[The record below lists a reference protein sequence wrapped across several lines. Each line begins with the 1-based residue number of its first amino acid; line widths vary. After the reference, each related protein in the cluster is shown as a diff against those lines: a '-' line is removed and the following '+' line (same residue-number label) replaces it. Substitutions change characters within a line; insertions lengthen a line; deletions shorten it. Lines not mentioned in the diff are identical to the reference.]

1 MLCSPYRDSL
11 KGGPQVLWERVKKL
25 RCVFLLQAPGE
36 KWHRNDIGTPTLLG
50 WRSDVIW
57 NRFTIREGRRKM
69 WSTLPIYTVKKV
81 GVRWPKHPFRL
92 HLVRVKCP
100 HLRILRLQ
108 SRFPACRTSRARRRS
123 CAGCSTAATGWTS
136 STAARVKR
144 SCFGRPVPQEPPPLC
159 RGRAKKN

>member
-1 MLCSPYRDSL
+1 MAF
-11 KGGPQVLWERVKKL
+11 
-25 RCVFLLQAPGE
+25 RC
-36 KWHRNDIGTPTLLG
+36 
-50 WRSDVIW
+50 
-57 NRFTIREGRRKM
+57 RFTVREGRRKM

-159 RGRAKKN
+159 KGRAKKINKSQCMPEIQPFLKRNIFLEINSTNCTSDST